1 MTLPNFFVIGA
12 SSSGTTSLYH
22 YLKQHPQVFMSPVKE
37 PHFFSFAGKEFGAT
51 TIKGYKERKIDSLEK
66 YQALFQEV
74 SDEIAIGEA
83 SPSYL
88 YTPSAHERIRQS
100 VPNAKLITILRN
112 PVDRAYSNY
121 TRCIRQDVEPI
132 SDFAEALRQESVR
145 IQNNWP
151 PKWFYKW
158 KGFYYEQ
165 LKRYFEVFEKE
176 QIMVCLYE
184 HLSND
189 PVNLMQNLFRFLD
202 VDSTFVPDT
211 SEKKNVSFIPKN
223 RTLQAFITKRNPV
236 KSIIKP
242 LIPEK
247 LRRGA
252 VNNLKS
258 WNQSKPELSPD
269 IRKQLIQEYRE
280 DILNLQDLIQRD
292 FSKWLQ

>member
-12 SSSGTTSLYH
+12 ASSGTTSLYH

-37 PHFFSFAGKEFGAT
+37 PHFFSFAGKEFGPT
-51 TIKGYKERKIDSLEK
+51 TIEGYRERKIDSLEM

-74 SDEIAIGEA
+74 SGEIAIGEV

-88 YTPSAHERIRQS
+88 YTPGTPEHIRQS
-100 VPNAKLITILRN
+100 VPNAKLIAILRN

-121 TRCIRQDVEPI
+121 MRCVRQDLEPI
-132 SDFAEALRQESVR
+132 IDFAEALRQEPIR
-145 IQNNWP
+145 IQNNWS

-165 LKRYFEVFEKE
+165 LKRYFEVFEKD
-176 QIMVCLYE
+176 QIVACLYE
-184 HLSND
+184 DLSNGS
-189 PVNLMQNLFRFLD
+189 VNLMSNLFRFLG
-202 VDSTFVPDT
+202 VASTFVPNT

-223 RTLQAFITKRNPV
+223 RSLQAFITKRNPV

-247 LRRGA
+247 LRQGA
-252 VNNLKS
+252 VNKLKR
-258 WNQSKPELSPD
+258 WNQCKPELSLD

-292 FSKWLQ
+292 LSKWLK